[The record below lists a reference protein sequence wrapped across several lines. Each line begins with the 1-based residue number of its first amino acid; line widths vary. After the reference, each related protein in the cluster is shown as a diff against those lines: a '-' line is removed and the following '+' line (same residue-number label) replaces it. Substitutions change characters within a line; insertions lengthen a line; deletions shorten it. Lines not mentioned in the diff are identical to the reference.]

1 MYVSKRLLL
10 PVLVIALAASSLVF
24 ALGASAER
32 VARPSARVDLLSPL
46 APSLPTDPTIHGVAP
61 GGAPWALTEGNVLV
75 RDGGRV
81 QIRID
86 RLVLTS
92 APFVGK
98 TGPVTGVVAAL
109 FCGADANTTPA
120 ATTAPVPLSSGGN
133 ASISTT
139 VPLPSSCLAPIVLI
153 HPVIGSTTSSSIY
166 IALSGFAR

>member
-1 MYVSKRLLL
+1 MYISKRLLL
-10 PVLVIALAASSLVF
+10 PVLTIALAASSLVF

-32 VARPSARVDLLSPL
+32 VARPSARVDFASLL

-61 GGAPWALTEGNVLV
+61 GSLPWALTEGSVLV

-86 RLVLTS
+86 RLVLTTP
-92 APFVGK
+92 PFVGK

-109 FCGADANTTPA
+109 FCGADASTTPA

-133 ASISTT
+133 ALISTT
-139 VPLPSSCLAPIVLI
+139 VTLPSSCLAPIVLI
-153 HPVIGSTTSSSIY
+153 HPVIASTTNSAIY
-166 IALSGFAR
+166 IAVSGFAR